1 MVASSDIEGTV
12 DPAPP
17 GAHGGGFQMPAAGTA
32 RFYAL
37 AAGGA
42 ALVAAG
48 ALSYVFRGQI
58 SGAAESA
65 AGHVLWAAGLGVA
78 PVGLWLAAFLAA
90 AWMGRSPLSNL
101 RPWAAALALVL
112 ASVVAMSAFTTSY
125 GSPLDPLTNRGEV
138 SLGGGLAERATL
150 GSAWLAALEA
160 AALTALAVAIIS
172 PALAKAGALRMG
184 ALGRRA
190 WAVSYPAALGLL
202 ALGGA
207 AAAALSVRAARGAR
221 GGGSALA
228 SNLARRPEGAGSRYG
243 GAARPDPV
251 PMAVGG
257 SDHGPADRHLD
268 AATGTAYT
276 GGYAA
281 ATALASDSLGGR
293 PGADAGYAGGFSEA
307 LASERRAAGPTIED
321 DLDDDGF
328 PQTFAPEHLDDPAI
342 DDGLDQVDADSITEG
357 GLLAADPPQIHE
369 PEHLDDD
376 PSIEGGLLA
385 ANLPQTLELEHLDT
399 DVPGDDG
406 LPAADLPQ
414 TLELEHLGD
423 DLPGD
428 DGLSAADIPQTLELE
443 HLDDGLPGANGS
455 GFPEVLAPV
464 LAGNGPLAPSA
475 QEEGGPLG
483 AGGAAGQSEAPALTE
498 ATAGAADP
506 PAAPPAATNGVK
518 VNRFWDGPA
527 PAVAIPEQVPETETA
542 PDPAEEA
549 EIAEEAAAATP
560 EVPILDGWASKWKL
574 PDLSMLVDKPVKGIT
589 QEEMD
594 ETSVN
599 IRDTLADYGV
609 EVEVRMTQP
618 GPAVTMYG
626 LEPGWVRR
634 YKLEN
639 ATDDLG
645 RPVLNEAGR
654 PVRRRV
660 ETKTRVKVDTILQR
674 EKDLALAL
682 QTSSMRIESPIMG
695 TSLVG
700 IEVPNSRPEL
710 VTLRYVMKSPEFREL
725 RKKAALPIA
734 LGKGSGG
741 DTAVLDMA
749 RLPHLLVAGATG
761 SGKSVCLNTI
771 VSCLTME
778 KSPSELR
785 MLLIDPKRVELT
797 PYNGIPHLLTPVVVE
812 TDTVVP
818 LLKALINEMFKRYRH
833 LEQEGVRNI
842 ASYNAKATEKMPYLV
857 LIVDELADL
866 MMTSSMEVEQAL
878 CRLAQLGRATGIHLV
893 IATQRPSVDVLT
905 GLIKANFPSRIAFG
919 VTSQIDSRTILDT
932 AGADKLLGRGD
943 MLYQPIDASRPARVQ
958 GVFISDE
965 EVRELVDYWKTTRWA
980 PLPEVGLEVAEEG
993 DGDAG
998 GASAS
1003 TGDDLMDRAIE
1014 LAIKQ
1019 RKLSTSLLQR
1029 RLRIGYPRA
1038 ARLMDELEE
1047 QGIVGPSDGSK
1058 SRDVIID

>member
-1 MVASSDIEGTV
+1 MVATSDIDEAGA
-12 DPAPP
+12 PASP
-17 GAHGGGFQMPAAGTA
+17 AKGGGAGSLDISPRAYAIAAGVI
-32 RFYAL
+32 AL
-37 AAGGA
+37 I
-42 ALVAAG
+42 AAG
-48 ALSYVFRGQI
+48 AVAYAFRGQLG
-58 SGAAESA
+58 GALDSA
-65 AGHVLWAAGLGVA
+65 ATRVLWAVGLGVA
-78 PVGLWLAAFLAA
+78 PLGLWLAALLAA
-90 AWMGRSPLSNL
+90 ALARASLLLHP
-101 RPWAAALALVL
+101 RPWAAALALAL
-112 ASVVAMSAFTTSY
+112 ASVAAMSAFSTGY
-125 GSPLDPLTNRGEV
+125 GSPLDPLTNNGEV
-138 SLGGGLAERATL
+138 SLGGALATRATL

-160 AALTALAVAIIS
+160 AALAAVAVAIVS
-172 PALAKAGALRMG
+172 PALARTSALRAGTAGA
-184 ALGRRA
+184 RA
-190 WAVSYPAALGLL
+190 WAIAYPAALALL
-202 ALGGA
+202 VLGGA

-228 SNLARRPEGAGSRYG
+228 AGLSQGARGPRRPAGLAAAAGDDPGPQRYPAGQLPGADGPLPQAAFASDPDQG
-243 GAARPDPV
+243 GDDPYRPDDDDPLPMTAFASDPDRGGDDPYRPDDDDPLPMTAFASGPDEGGDDPYRPDDDDPLPMTAFASGPDEGGDDPYRPDDDGPP
-251 PMAVGG
+251 PMAAFASGPDEGG
-257 SDHGPADRHLD
+257 DDPYHPDDDGPLPMAAFASGPDEGGDAIYGTDDDVPLPQAGFAPGQNGGGGGDHGPEAADWPS
-268 AATGTAYT
+268 AAET
-276 GGYAA
+276 GGQAAVGLMAPPASAPEPAA
-281 ATALASDSLGGR
+281 ANGVKFNR
-293 PGADAGYAGGFSEA
+293 FW
-307 LASERRAAGPTIED
+307 
-321 DLDDDGF
+321 
-328 PQTFAPEHLDDPAI
+328 
-342 DDGLDQVDADSITEG
+342 
-357 GLLAADPPQIHE
+357 
-369 PEHLDDD
+369 
-376 PSIEGGLLA
+376 
-385 ANLPQTLELEHLDT
+385 
-399 DVPGDDG
+399 
-406 LPAADLPQ
+406 
-414 TLELEHLGD
+414 
-423 DLPGD
+423 
-428 DGLSAADIPQTLELE
+428 
-443 HLDDGLPGANGS
+443 NGS
-455 GFPEVLAPV
+455 G
-464 LAGNGPLAPSA
+464 G
-475 QEEGGPLG
+475 
-483 AGGAAGQSEAPALTE
+483 PALAVPE
-498 ATAGAADP
+498 P
-506 PAAPPAATNGVK
+506 E
-518 VNRFWDGPA
+518 PA
-527 PAVAIPEQVPETETA
+527 PEPEPV
-542 PDPAEEA
+542 PDPAEA
-549 EIAEEAAAATP
+549 AQIAAEAAEASP
-560 EVPILDGWASKWKL
+560 EVPILDRWASKWKL
-574 PDLSMLVDKPVKGIT
+574 PDLSMLVDLPVKGIT

-634 YKLEN
+634 YKQEN
-639 ATDDLG
+639 ATDEQG

-682 QTSSMRIESPIMG
+682 QTASMRIESPVMG

-700 IEVPNSRPEL
+700 IEVPNARPEL
-710 VTLRYVMKSPEFREL
+710 VTLRYVMKSPEFRKL
-725 RKKAALPIA
+725 RKKGALPIA

-785 MLLIDPKRVELT
+785 LLLIDPKRVELT

-842 ASYNAKATEKMPYLV
+842 ASYNAKAKEKMPYLV
-857 LIVDELADL
+857 LVVDELADL
-866 MMTSSMEVEQAL
+866 MMTSSMEVEQSL

-932 AGADKLLGRGD
+932 AGAEKLLGRGD

-965 EVRELVDYWKTTRWA
+965 EVRELVDYWKTTKWA
-980 PLPEVGLEVAEEG
+980 PLPEVGLEVPEDADGGGEG
-993 DGDAG
+993 GP
-998 GASAS
+998 AS

-1014 LAIKQ
+1014 LAQRQ

-1029 RLRIGYPRA
+1029 KLRIGYPRA

-1047 QGIVGPSDGSK
+1047 QGIVGPGDGSK